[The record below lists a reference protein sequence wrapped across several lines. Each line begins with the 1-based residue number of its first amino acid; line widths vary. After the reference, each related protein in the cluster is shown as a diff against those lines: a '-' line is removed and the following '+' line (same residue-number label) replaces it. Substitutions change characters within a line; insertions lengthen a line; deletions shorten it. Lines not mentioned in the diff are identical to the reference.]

1 MGHVSRSRCPTHQPN
16 DCEKTNMTT
25 ITRSAGIAVPGT
37 GFVAGG
43 GMTGATQELDAAI
56 QAAAEALRRQYPRD
70 VSIRFNSDR
79 KSGGAWLVTHPVDTF
94 GTNTEIGICAGYYPV
109 DTVVAEDLFIAG
121 AYRALDALPRH
132 VVMSAFIGNKSLR
145 STAIANAQ
153 TDDPQRC
160 YCWNLVPSIEAG
172 IAYLAEHAILHG
184 KYE

>member
-1 MGHVSRSRCPTHQPN
+1 
-16 DCEKTNMTT
+16 MTT

-94 GTNTEIGICAGYYPV
+94 GTNTEIGICAGY
-109 DTVVAEDLFIAG
+109 I
-121 AYRALDALPRH
+121 R
-132 VVMSAFIGNKSLR
+132 
-145 STAIANAQ
+145 
-153 TDDPQRC
+153 
-160 YCWNLVPSIEAG
+160 
-172 IAYLAEHAILHG
+172 
-184 KYE
+184 